1 MTNILVVGAHGQIA
15 RVATR
20 QLLER
25 TDATLT
31 LYLRRVQRLD
41 ALASNPRIRLVE
53 GDATDAATLD
63 RAMAGQDIV
72 YANLSGDMKRQAQ
85 TIVASMTK
93 AGVRRLIFVSS
104 MGIYGE
110 VPGER
115 YRSILDPYRDSA
127 AIVEDSGLDFT
138 VLRPAWLDDEDEIAY
153 GVTRKGEPF
162 VNAMATV
169 SRASVAD
176 LIVRLVTEPSF
187 GVRESF
193 GVHGAPHIV
202 HRRPS

>member
-1 MTNILVVGAHGQIA
+1 MTNILLVGAHGQIA
-15 RVATR
+15 RVATK

-25 TDATLT
+25 TDAALT
-31 LYLRRVQRLD
+31 LYLRRARRLE
-41 ALASNPRIRLVE
+41 ALAANPRVRLID

-63 RAMAGQDIV
+63 RAMTGQHVV

-85 TIVASMTK
+85 TIVASMKK

-115 YRSILDPYRDSA
+115 YRSILAPYRDSA
-127 AIVEDSGLDFT
+127 GVVESSGLDFT
-138 VLRPAWLDDEDEIAY
+138 VIRPAWLSDESAIAY
-153 GVTRKGEPF
+153 ATTRKGEPF
-162 VNAMATV
+162 ANAEATV

-176 LIVRLVTEPSF
+176 LIVRLVSEPGF
-187 GVRESF
+187 GVDESL
-193 GVHGAPHIV
+193 GVHRA
-202 HRRPS
+202 

>member
-1 MTNILVVGAHGQIA
+1 MTNIVVLGAHGQIA
-15 RVATR
+15 RIATR

-31 LYLRRVQRLD
+31 LYLRRARRLD
-41 ALASNPRIRLVE
+41 ALVPNPRIQLVE

-85 TIVASMTK
+85 TIVASMTR

-104 MGIYGE
+104 MGIYDE

-127 AIVEDSGLDFT
+127 TIVEGSGLDFT

-176 LIVRLVTEPSF
+176 LIVRLVNEPSF
-187 GVRESF
+187 GVGESF